1 MLVYFYII
9 FIAILILI
17 NPWLFFLAF
26 TLVVVFEYFLMQKP
40 KYRKEKLPI
49 KEIITILVI
58 LVISLGLFYVALSKK
73 IERDKR
79 IKYRYLNCLVKT
91 HEEINECDLIE
102 YCKKQS
108 KEMEEV
114 PHDFSE

>member
-9 FIAILILI
+9 FIALLIVI
-17 NPWLFFLAF
+17 NPWLFFPAF
-26 TLVVVFEYFLMQKP
+26 TLVVVY
-40 KYRKEKLPI
+40 KYLGFCISIHKEKLPI

-58 LVISLGLFYVALSKK
+58 LVISLGLFFVALSKK